1 MDESF
6 VDVGTASHIMRG
18 GMGARASA
26 GLGLGQEGSVNQIV
40 NLCTYE
46 HAEKLNHIQDLLEKF
61 KDSSP
66 SPSSS
71 SSLSSVAA
79 EALDQQT
86 THAEEGARERETK
99 NGNGNGNGNGGGGK
113 DAATRASVS
122 GVEDKFLCGDCALLL
137 QNEMERM
144 IAECEMDCQAY
155 QQALKKLE
163 KEAGQQTAADP
174 AATAT
179 STSASTGVAMSE
191 ETFQR
196 EISKYKE
203 EEQRE
208 ERKVAELEKK
218 LQQLDAERQDLDREA
233 GELDKLEQRYWKQFN
248 HYKLEL
254 DAFSEEKEALVSKIE
269 SASSQLELLKR
280 TNIYND
286 VFHIWHD
293 GPFGTINSF
302 RMGKTNK
309 IQVEWDEI
317 NAAWGQAVLLLHTM
331 ASSCDEFEF
340 SEKKLIPMGSYPKI
354 SDGKNTYELYGPVTQ
369 FLRANYDKAMCIFLQ
384 CLQEFAMYAKQYD
397 IAHQTKPPF
406 QLPYK
411 IEGDK
416 ICGHT
421 IRLRFNVNDKW
432 TKALKY
438 MLANLKVTLVWLTSS
453 GPVGAAGR
461 EKRMA

>member
-1 MDESF
+1 M
-6 VDVGTASHIMRG
+6 G
-18 GMGARASA
+18 G
-26 GLGLGQEGSVNQIV
+26 GS
-40 NLCTYE
+40 
-46 HAEKLNHIQDLLEKF
+46 
-61 KDSSP
+61 KDSSLASQFLP
-66 SPSSS
+66 
-71 SSLSSVAA
+71 LS
-79 EALDQQT
+79 
-86 THAEEGARERETK
+86 EEDFERE
-99 NGNGNGNGNGGGGK
+99 
-113 DAATRASVS
+113 
-122 GVEDKFLCGDCALLL
+122 
-137 QNEMERM
+137 
-144 IAECEMDCQAY
+144 IA
-155 QQALKKLE
+155 
-163 KEAGQQTAADP
+163 
-174 AATAT
+174 
-179 STSASTGVAMSE
+179 
-191 ETFQR
+191 
-196 EISKYKE
+196 KYKE
-203 EEQRE
+203 EEHKE
-208 ERKVAELEKK
+208 ERKIAELEKK
-218 LQQLDAERQDLDREA
+218 LKQLNGEQEDLDQQVQD
-233 GELDKLEQRYWKQFN
+233 LDKLEQHYWKQFN

-254 DAFSEEKEALVSKIE
+254 DAFTEEKHALVSKIE
-269 SASSQLELLKR
+269 GAHAQLELLKR

-340 SEKKLIPMGSYPKI
+340 SENKLIPMGSYPKV

-384 CLQEFAMYAKQYD
+384 CLQEFAVYAKQYD

-421 IRLRFNVNDKW
+421 VRLRFNVNDKW

-438 MLANLKVTLVWLTSS
+438 LLANLKVTLVWLTSS
-453 GPVGAAGR
+453 GPLA
-461 EKRMA
+461 KQQQQQQNQQPQSP

>member
-1 MDESF
+1 
-6 VDVGTASHIMRG
+6 V
-18 GMGARASA
+18 
-26 GLGLGQEGSVNQIV
+26 
-40 NLCTYE
+40 
-46 HAEKLNHIQDLLEKF
+46 KDLLEKF
-61 KDSSP
+61 KEEEEEDSSQRDGEG
-66 SPSSS
+66 SGSGAAVTTAATSSS
-71 SSLSSVAA
+71 SSGDRDEVK
-79 EALDQQT
+79 
-86 THAEEGARERETK
+86 AEE
-99 NGNGNGNGNGGGGK
+99 
-113 DAATRASVS
+113 
-122 GVEDKFLCGDCALLL
+122 KFLCGDCALML
-137 QNEMERM
+137 QSEMERM

-155 QQALKKLE
+155 QKALKKLE
-163 KEAGQQTAADP
+163 KETQQDTGGAN
-174 AATAT
+174 
-179 STSASTGVAMSE
+179 TSASGVPMSE
-191 ETFQR
+191 ESFQR
-196 EISKYKE
+196 EIAKYKE

-208 ERKVAELEKK
+208 ESRVADLQAK
-218 LQQLDAERQDLDREA
+218 LKQLNAEREGLDTEAEDLD
-233 GELDKLEQRYWKQFN
+233 KIEQRYWKQFN
-248 HYKLEL
+248 HYKLEM

-269 SASSQLELLKR
+269 SASCQLELLKR

-331 ASSCDEFEF
+331 SSSCDEFEF

-384 CLQEFAMYAKQYD
+384 CLQEFSIYAKQYD

-421 IRLRFNVNDKW
+421 VRLRFNVNDKW

-461 EKRMA
+461 EKVMGN